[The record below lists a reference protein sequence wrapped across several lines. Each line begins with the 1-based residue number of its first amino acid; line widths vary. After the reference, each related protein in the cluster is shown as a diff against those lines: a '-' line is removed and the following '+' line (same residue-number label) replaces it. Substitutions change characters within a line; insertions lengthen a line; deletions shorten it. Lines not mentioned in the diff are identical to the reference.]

1 MNKWQPIET
10 APRDG
15 NKIMVIG
22 GMTEAESSLKRE
34 TLKIPMIV
42 EYSYGNWDSIH
53 SDYYY
58 IKALNPTHW
67 MPLPELPN
75 NKTYAQ
81 LKGIHKLC
89 EIYRSYINETQGLNL
104 SFNNAKEKL
113 KYDIDYTRLATK
125 DEAEAQAINFCIIQG
140 KFFGKKI
147 NSDYITNVLQNN
159 FYVPKSFAKA
169 TLSEMQ
175 DVIEKT
181 EQLGKD
187 IGCNELFLTSN
198 EKQQMVNFYEKNR

>member
-15 NKIMVIG
+15 TKIMVIG
-22 GMTEAESSLKRE
+22 GMAEEDDGTWDYQPLN
-34 TLKIPMIV
+34 IPMIV
-42 EYSYGNWDSIH
+42 EYRVHYWQCIRNC
-53 SDYYY
+53 YMT
-58 IKALNPTHW
+58 AVNPTHW
-67 MPLPELPN
+67 MPLPKLPTG
-75 NKTYAQ
+75 KTYAQ

-89 EIYRSYINETQGLNL
+89 EIYKNYINETQGLNL

-125 DEAEAQAINFCIIQG
+125 DEAEAQAINFCIIQD

-147 NSDYITNVLQNN
+147 DSNHITNVLQNN

-169 TLSEMQ
+169 TLSEMKTL
-175 DVIEKT
+175 IEKT
-181 EQLGKD
+181 EQLGRD

-198 EKQQMVNFYEKNR
+198 EKQQMVNFYEKNK